1 MPKNSISAN
10 AAGTFIT
17 NLGGTALGVLIGI
30 VLAKTLGP
38 TGKGVFSGVQI
49 MLGMVTV
56 LTGGAGFAIT
66 FFLTKERKSIGFVL
80 PALGVV
86 FAGATFL
93 AWSAVTIAILRFGF
107 STVTVFF
114 ALVLPAG
121 IFLSWR
127 ASYYTATGRLRSYNA
142 QTIALS
148 AGTLVTAC
156 VSLYIFRLGV
166 TAVLIGWTLCTYISA
181 GFFLF
186 QILRAK
192 QGQSPGPLRKVLRTL
207 LVFGGQSGFNALL
220 GVLNY
225 RVDSL
230 LLLSFLGFGT
240 FGVYGIAVAVGELL
254 FMLSRPVAMAISKD
268 VGISD
273 LRSSAVMTAKAIRLT
288 TAIVATAGVISF
300 LLAPSAIQLVYGVA
314 FAGAALPLRILLP
327 GIIAF
332 STVGIFVT
340 FFLLQLG
347 RPAFVT
353 YYNIVMLVVQGA
365 GCILLVPRFG
375 MAGAAFS
382 SSVTYV
388 VGAVFNTWLFYRTTG
403 IGAREVWLLRRED
416 AARIYQAFKAQRN
429 KPLRRPSS
437 RKVIVVTGA
446 SADIAQ
452 KLRQSWEP
460 DCTVRFTGKAAN
472 ALSLTVLRR
481 AARGSD
487 TIVHIPRKGR
497 VLETYNVFEAA
508 RQEGVT
514 RVIIGEPDP
523 LPNGALNG
531 ASVAQEVRTNAAQA
545 AGTAFVQAISSL
557 YADKYGL
564 EVSSLDMD
572 AIASPSSPHVNV
584 ANAVSALSAL

>member
-1 MPKNSISAN
+1 MAKNSISAN
-10 AAGTFIT
+10 AAATFVT

-66 FFLTKERKSIGFVL
+66 FFLTKERKSIGFIL

-86 FAGATFL
+86 FAGATIL
-93 AWSAVTIAILRFGF
+93 AWSAVAIAILRFGF
-107 STVTVFF
+107 STVTICC
-114 ALVLPAG
+114 ALVIPAG

-127 ASYYTATGRLRSYNA
+127 GSYYTAIGCLKSNNVQA
-142 QTIALS
+142 IALS

-166 TAVLIGWTLCTYISA
+166 TAVLIGWTLCMYISA

-186 QILRAK
+186 HILRAK

-207 LVFGGQSGFNALL
+207 LVFGGKSGFNQLL

-268 VGISD
+268 VGVSD

-288 TAIVATAGVISF
+288 TAIVATAGAISF
-300 LLAPSAIQLVYGVA
+300 LLAPSAIKLFYGVA

-327 GIIAF
+327 GIVAF

-347 RPAFVT
+347 RPALVT
-353 YYNIVMLVVQGA
+353 YYNIVLLVVQAA

-382 SSVTYV
+382 SSVTYG

-403 IGAREVWLLRRED
+403 IGAREGLLRRED
-416 AARIYQAFKAQRN
+416 VAKIYQAFKGQRN
-429 KPLRRPSS
+429 KPLRRPNS
-437 RKVIVVTGA
+437 RKVMVVTGA
-446 SADIAQ
+446 PASVAQ
-452 KLRQSWEP
+452 KLRQAWEL
-460 DCTVRFTGKAAN
+460 DCTVRFTGKTAN
-472 ALSLTVLRR
+472 PRSLTALRR

-487 TIVHIPRKGR
+487 TIVHIPRSGD

-508 RQEGVT
+508 RQEGLT

-523 LPNGALNG
+523 LLNG
-531 ASVAQEVRTNAAQA
+531 GSTAQEVRTKAAQA

-557 YADKYGL
+557 YTDKYGL
-564 EVSSLDMD
+564 EVSSLDIG
-572 AIASPSSPHVNV
+572 AHAAPSSPHVHV
-584 ANAVSALSAL
+584 SNAVSALSAS